1 MIRIA
6 VVDDDENFAKMYKR
20 EIAKIFMMYN
30 VECNIYVY
38 TNPKF
43 FQSELSFESY
53 DLIFMDIDM
62 PKITGIQIAS
72 DLRSIGVDTTL
83 VFVSNHD
90 HFVFESFKYSP
101 YRFIRKNNLLDDTKE
116 MISTFCEILKKRP
129 SHILLDLESKKDS
142 IEKVADILYFY
153 SIRHDIFFC
162 NTHKDSIRLAMH
174 TYTMEQLEDKFK
186 DRGFIRIHRS
196 YLLNFKYILRLQND
210 VVHLKDGNN
219 LPLSRGRSDTVK
231 KEYQR
236 LLREGG
242 IL

>member
-6 VVDDDENFAKMYKR
+6 VCDDEKTFVEMYKK
-20 EIAKIFMMYN
+20 EITRFFKEYDI
-30 VECNIYVY
+30 ECSVDVY
-38 TNPKF
+38 TNPRF
-43 FQSELSFESY
+43 FQSEFSFDSY

-62 PKITGIQIAS
+62 PEVTGIQVAS
-72 DLRSIGVDTTL
+72 ELRSIGADTTL

-90 HFVFESFKYSP
+90 HFVFESFRYAP
-101 YRFIRKNNLLDDTKE
+101 YRFIRKNNLLDDTAE
-116 MISTFCEILKKRP
+116 MISTFCDILKKRP
-129 SHILLDLESKKDS
+129 SHILLDLEDKKDS
-142 IEKVADILYFY
+142 LENVSQIVYFY

-174 TYTMEQLEDKFK
+174 TYTMEQLEDTLK

-196 YLLNFKYILRLQND
+196 YLLNFKWILRIQSD
-210 VVHLKDGNN
+210 TVYLKDGNK